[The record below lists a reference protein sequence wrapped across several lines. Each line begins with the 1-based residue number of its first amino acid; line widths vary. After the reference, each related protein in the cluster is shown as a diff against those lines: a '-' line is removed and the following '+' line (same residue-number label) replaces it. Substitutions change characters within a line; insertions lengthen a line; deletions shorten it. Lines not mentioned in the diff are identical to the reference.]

1 MGWQDAEP
9 RAQTSC
15 LFPQGAEPELWPMCL
30 ISLSFILD
38 FQQDISTATPDLHQW
53 E

>member
-1 MGWQDAEP
+1 MGWQYAEL
-9 RAQTSC
+9 RTDTSC
-15 LFPQGAEPELWPMCL
+15 LFPQGAELEFWPMCL

-38 FQQDISTATPDLHQW
+38 FQQDISTATPDLNQW